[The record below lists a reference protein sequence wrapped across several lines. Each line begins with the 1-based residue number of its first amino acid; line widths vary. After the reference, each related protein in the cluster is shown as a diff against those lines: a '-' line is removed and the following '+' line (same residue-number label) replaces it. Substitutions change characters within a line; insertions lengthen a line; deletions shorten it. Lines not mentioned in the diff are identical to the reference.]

1 MPPNLTKF
9 ADDYAIQ
16 PGKVWLRHVKL
27 NPPGAPAQPGQVVTS
42 TGQAFYPLDRRGVN
56 GKGGFTQGHYDPTL
70 NQEGGFSVAFPND
83 AGDDGQMHRDRFSVV
98 KQGRPTPGPGGVI
111 TYQGGMY
118 RPGDEWTEIYLG
130 EPGELLFVGT
140 PTGATLTDSLLT
152 INGFDGQWLLKK
164 TRETAAGFWNHA
176 PRDAFEY
183 YCQVWQGVL
192 ADTFVP
198 PAQGGNQFTYSTAQN
213 VTPDGRWAYTAC
225 ETDAVARPGFV
236 RLRPA
241 VISGKASIQSQT
253 SIPIG
258 TNSSERN
265 QAWRMEVSFR
275 RSALP
280 GLYFS
285 RTGAP
290 AGIRLGIYGVDAQTE
305 QAVLYL
311 FTDYAIVGVCAV
323 GGGYLYQQSVK
334 ISPIPPGPFR
344 VTIEGRGRWIFIYLD
359 GGLLTVIPMPA
370 SVPVAANF
378 QVFAQ
383 DTVVGGPL
391 PTVDLDYIIFRR
403 TRPFLNASSTVKGDY
418 QLPGAPP
425 VGGLTG
431 RFWDDHDLQAYFGG
445 SYPSYV
451 FAPAFMQSVRK
462 PYVQRNDA
470 QLAFTYQNQWTPPGP
485 ANGEYFSA
493 RWEGAVF
500 LALGSYD
507 YRLRCWSDDRARVW
521 VGKTRIGEQVID
533 DWTDAGHGMVLP
545 VTTGKDVSA
554 YLRSSLGQVSGWYP
568 IVVEYSNGPGSGT
581 CVLEYERSD
590 QPGVWNALGVN
601 GYAHLV
607 RSASPSGYWP
617 LSEPTGATFYD
628 ESGAG
633 NSFAFTTGASGSV
646 GLAGP
651 FDGSIAALMGGTGY
665 GQLASG
671 AVLDPGAQTAITL
684 EAWAYPTTTTG
695 IQEVLRKD
703 VAGGVHLLRANAAAW
718 EFGLVI
724 GGTLYSISGGTVTP
738 NAWHHVAGTFDGT
751 TMTLYVNGT
760 AVASAS
766 HPGALSAA
774 TGSTWQLGRY
784 QGGSEFFSGR
794 LAHPAIYL
802 GNSLTAA
809 QVAAHY
815 QALTQD
821 PGGNPALS
829 PYGILDDDIRFDSHY
844 DAGKKILDSFGY
856 QTRLEPMQLESGEFP
871 GRLVPRV
878 RVGRDTAYVLEP
890 QAAVVQTDL
899 NAEDVCD
906 ALLVEAQGLGDQNG
920 QTTLDAEVLNFAQIG
935 QHMLVHQEF
944 ESLADISV
952 LSLLLQRAS
961 SLLALRG
968 SPWEQI
974 QATAQGHE
982 RIVDSFPLTG
992 ALAKFAWIV
1001 GDGLRVRQP
1010 RVGIVDVAPRQI
1022 LGLVW
1027 PFVPDGRGT
1036 PAATFK
1042 QRPRDFAQTM
1052 RELTKQVLR
1061 GKRNYQGQLVV
1072 VTGSVGSNNTASA
1085 PDTFSRVSLPATLT
1099 DIVKATL
1106 VVQYKADGSAW
1117 AIEVN
1122 STQQFQVATAGR
1134 YDVTPFVAKLSGQQ
1148 RMYARLLSLGAGSTG
1163 AWEIALELLVKT

>member
-27 NPPGAPAQPGQVVTS
+27 NPPGMAARPGQVVTS

-118 RPGDEWTEIYLG
+118 RPGDEWIEIYLG
-130 EPGELLFVGT
+130 DPGELLFVGT
-140 PTGATLTDSLLT
+140 PTSATLTDSLLT

-183 YCQVWQGVL
+183 YTQAWQGVV

-198 PAQGGNQFTYSTAQN
+198 PSSGGNQFTYSTSQQT
-213 VTPDGRWAYTAC
+213 TPDGKWVYTAC

-241 VISGKASIQSQT
+241 GLGTTASIQSRAGMT
-253 SIPIG
+253 IG
-258 TNSSERN
+258 TTVYDSN
-265 QAWRMEVSFR
+265 QAWRVEASFR
-275 RSALP
+275 RSALSP
-280 GLYFS
+280 SSGYANGASIVIKFLDTPSSWASLELYFDS
-285 RTGAP
+285 AVVRTY
-290 AGIRLGIYGVDAQTE
+290 AGVAYAQY
-305 QAVLYL
+305 VKMS
-311 FTDYAIVGVCAV
+311 
-323 GGGYLYQQSVK
+323 SV
-334 ISPIPPGPFR
+334 PPGPFR
-344 VTIEGRGRWIFIYLD
+344 VTFEGRGRWIYIYLD
-359 GGLLTVIPMPA
+359 GSLLTVIPTPA
-370 SVPVAANF
+370 SSAVAAQF
-378 QVFAQ
+378 QVTAQ
-383 DTVVGGPL
+383 DAVVGGIP
-391 PTVDLDYIIFRR
+391 PTVDVDYLIFRR
-403 TRPFLNASSTVKGDY
+403 TYPLLNASATVKGDY
-418 QLPGAPP
+418 RLPGAPP

-445 SYPSYV
+445 RYPSYV

-507 YRLRCWSDDRARVW
+507 YRLRCWSDDRATVW
-521 VGKTRIGEQVID
+521 VGKTRIGEQIIG

-545 VTTGKDVSA
+545 ATIGKDVST
-554 YLRSSLGQVSGWYP
+554 YLRSRLGQVSGWYP
-568 IVVEYSNGPGSGT
+568 IIVEYSNGPGSGT
-581 CVLEYERSD
+581 LVLEYERSD
-590 QPGVWNALGVN
+590 QPGVWNVLGVN

-607 RSASPSGYWP
+607 RAAFPAGYWP

-665 GQLASG
+665 AQLASG
-671 AVLDPGAQTAITL
+671 SVLDPGGQTAITL

-695 IQEVLRKD
+695 IQEILRKD
-703 VAGGVHLLRANAAAW
+703 TATVPHLLRTNAAAW
-718 EFGLVI
+718 EFALVV
-724 GGTLYSISGGTVTP
+724 GGTLYLISGGTVTP
-738 NAWHHVAGTFDGT
+738 NAWHHVVGTFDGT

-760 AVASAS
+760 AVASAT

-774 TGSTWQLGRY
+774 TGGAWQLGRY
-784 QGGSEFFSGR
+784 SGNGEFFSGR
-794 LAHPAIYL
+794 LAHPAIYF
-802 GNSLTAA
+802 GNNSLSAA

-890 QAAVVQTDL
+890 TAAVVQTDL

-961 SLLALRG
+961 NLLALRG

-1072 VTGSVGSNNTASA
+1072 VTGSLGANTTVA
-1085 PDTFSRVSLPATLT
+1085 PDAYSRVALPATLT
-1099 DIVKATL
+1099 DVVKATL
-1106 VVQYKADGSAW
+1106 VVQTKTDGSAW

-1122 STQQFQVATAGR
+1122 GAQRFQVATAGR
-1134 YDVTPFVAKLSGQQ
+1134 YDVTPFVAKLPGEQ

-1163 AWEIALELLVKT
+1163 IWDIAFELLVKT